1 MFEWKSYETIWTAQ
15 NQRLF
20 ELLRPCFNI
29 FMKEDSPRTLQG
41 FFEAIEQEIQNRK
54 GVAEIGFAVGADEV
68 NDSSFVLTVPESRDL
83 TEILLMNN

>member
-54 GVAEIGFAVGADEV
+54 GVEV